1 MAKTTA
7 KSKKSETA
15 SDTDSLKIEMV
26 ETEKIIP
33 NERNEKK
40 HTEQQ
45 IHRIARSIR
54 KFGFIQPLL
63 IDGKNGLII
72 GHARLAAARR
82 LGMDTV
88 PVLRKE
94 NLTEREIDEL
104 RILDNKLN
112 ESPWNVEA
120 LKLHDKA
127 FLIETGFNYN
137 ELDKLFKDVTLG
149 EGDGEEAL
157 FEAMMLHEFEKYDYM
172 VFVFRNEL
180 DWLNALQ
187 KFNLPRIALS
197 WSSKT
202 KKIGQ
207 GRVLDGKELLK

>member
-1 MAKTTA
+1 MAKPTVN
-7 KSKKSETA
+7 SKKSETA
-15 SDTDSLKIEMV
+15 RENDFPKIEMV
-26 ETEKIIP
+26 ETEKVVP

-54 KFGFIQPLL
+54 KFGFVQPLL
-63 IDGKNGLII
+63 VDGNNGLII

-82 LGMDTV
+82 LGMQKV

-137 ELDKLFKDVTLG
+137 ELDKLFKNVTLG
-149 EGDGEEAL
+149 EGDGEEA
-157 FEAMMLHEFEKYDYM
+157 
-172 VFVFRNEL
+172 
-180 DWLNALQ
+180 
-187 KFNLPRIALS
+187 
-197 WSSKT
+197 
-202 KKIGQ
+202 
-207 GRVLDGKELLK
+207 